1 MLRSL
6 SYTSGEQGR
15 AYAQASAEALT
26 LARYPWACGTVVA
39 PVKEIQ
45 AGSQLQ
51 WPESGQP
58 CQLLITV

>member
-26 LARYPWACGTVVA
+26 LARICLGLWDR
-39 PVKEIQ
+39 
-45 AGSQLQ
+45 GSTSKRNPS
-51 WPESGQP
+51 WVTAPESGQP
-58 CQLLITV
+58 CQLLVTV